1 MRWDAA
7 TRVSL
12 SNMRGDGASDR
23 SPMRAVR
30 KAAALGT
37 ARMSSSGER
46 NDHEPAGSKEHVA
59 GPAGFSNPPADELCA
74 AAVIHY
80 ALPVTFSPG
89 IRMPASVISSHSKKA
104 TGSGTAK
111 GSVETPRSTGEKRLD
126 TTDAPV
132 LVRFKTV
139 RARSLQLIEHLSDED
154 MVVQSMPD
162 ASPAKWHLAHTT
174 WFFER
179 FILRERSPGYEP
191 FDDRFDFLFNSYYE
205 AVGARHPRPM
215 RGLLTRPTLEQVR
228 EYRRHV
234 DSQMRGLLSQPL
246 DRDVDA
252 LLQLGLAHEEQHQEL
267 LVMDALHLFAQSPL
281 KPVFDPEWPLPSSG
295 RTAEFR
301 HSEGGWARIGASS
314 TRFAF
319 DNEGPQH
326 RVWLGPFAIADRL
339 VTNGEWLSFMC
350 AGGYRE
356 SRFWLSDGWDL
367 RSAEDWQS
375 PFYWE
380 QHADRWFQM
389 TPAGLQPIDPAAPVL
404 HVSYFEA
411 DAYARWAGARLPTEF
426 EWEHAA
432 RTVQGLEQL
441 YDTAWQWTSSS
452 YGPYPRFRTA
462 AGAVGEYNGK
472 FMNGQI
478 VLRGAC
484 VATPPGHARAS
495 YRNFYRAGQRWM
507 FSGIRLARDVDQ
519 PSDDPDPEFMS
530 DVLAGLAR
538 QPKVLSP
545 KYFYDDRGS
554 ELFEAI
560 CETPEYY
567 LTRTEIGM
575 LRRVAPEIVSLLD
588 DDTVLLELG
597 SGASVKTRLLLD
609 ASSRL
614 SAYVP
619 VDISPDAL
627 RAAGE
632 RLRADYPSLTFLPQ
646 VADFTRHLEVPAALE
661 GSPVLAYFPGST
673 IGNFDHDQALALL
686 RGLRRR
692 LAPGVR
698 LLIGAD
704 QVKDLETLHAAYDD
718 AAGVTA
724 AFNRNLLQRI
734 NRELGGDF
742 DLPAFRH
749 EARWNATFS
758 RIEMHLVSTR
768 AQVVAVAGHAFSFE
782 QGESIHTENSHKF
795 TRDSFTHLAAEAGWA
810 LEREW
815 ISAAPSFGV
824 FLFRAR

>member
-1 MRWDAA
+1 
-7 TRVSL
+7 
-12 SNMRGDGASDR
+12 
-23 SPMRAVR
+23 
-30 KAAALGT
+30 
-37 ARMSSSGER
+37 
-46 NDHEPAGSKEHVA
+46 
-59 GPAGFSNPPADELCA
+59 
-74 AAVIHY
+74 
-80 ALPVTFSPG
+80 
-89 IRMPASVISSHSKKA
+89 MPASVFCSYSTTA
-104 TGSGTAK
+104 TRPETLK
-111 GSVETPRSTGEKRLD
+111 GAPVEEPGVKGGQCV
-126 TTDAPV
+126 DAPL
-132 LVRFKTV
+132 LVRFLAV
-139 RARSLQLIEHLSDED
+139 RARTVQLIEHLSTED

-162 ASPAKWHLAHTT
+162 ASPTKWHLAHTT

-179 FILRERSPGYEP
+179 FILRERSAAYEP
-191 FDDRFDFLFNSYYE
+191 FDSRFDFLFNSYYE
-205 AVGARHPRPM
+205 AIGARHPRPM
-215 RGLLTRPTLEQVR
+215 RGLLTRPTLEQVL

-234 DSQMRGLLSQPL
+234 DTQMRAFLSQPPE
-246 DRDVDA
+246 RDVDA
-252 LLQLGLAHEEQHQEL
+252 LLQLGLAHEQQHQEL

-281 KPVFDPEWPLPSSG
+281 KAVFDPEWPLAAGG

-301 HSEGGWARIGASS
+301 RSEGGWTRIGASA

-319 DNEGPQH
+319 DNEGPEH
-326 RVWLGPFAIADRL
+326 RVWLTPFAIADRL
-339 VTNGEWLSFMC
+339 VTNAEWLSFMA
-350 AGGYRE
+350 AGGYQDAQL
-356 SRFWLSDGWDL
+356 WLSDGWEQ
-367 RSAEDWQS
+367 RTAEDWQS

-380 QHADRWFQM
+380 HVGDRWFQM
-389 TPAGLQPIDPAAPVL
+389 TPAGLQPLDPAAPVL

-472 FMNGQI
+472 FMSGQM

-484 VATPPGHARAS
+484 VATPPDHARAS

-507 FSGIRLARDVDQ
+507 FSGVRLAKDVA
-519 PSDDPDPEFMS
+519 PSSDEPDPEFLS
-530 DVLAGLAR
+530 DVLAGLMR

-554 ELFEAI
+554 DLFEAI

-567 LTRTEIGM
+567 LTRTEIRM
-575 LRRVAPEIVSLLD
+575 LRHIAPEIASLLVK
-588 DDTVLLELG
+588 DTVLLELG

-614 SAYVP
+614 GVYVP

-627 RAAGE
+627 HAASE
-632 RLRADYPSLTFLPQ
+632 RLRVDYPSLTILPQ
-646 VADFTRHLEVPAALE
+646 VADFTRRIEVPAALE
-661 GSPVLAYFPGST
+661 GRPILAFFPGST
-673 IGNFDHDQALALL
+673 IGNFEHDQALALL

-692 LAPGVR
+692 LAPGDR

-704 QVKDLETLHAAYDD
+704 QVKDLHTLQAAYDD

-734 NRELGGDF
+734 NRELDGDF
-742 DLPAFRH
+742 DPLSFRH
-749 EARWNATFS
+749 EARWNPTFS

-768 AQVVAVAGHAFSFE
+768 AQVICVAGHAFSFE
-782 QGESIHTENSHKF
+782 EGESIHTENSHKF
-795 TRDSFTHLAAEAGWA
+795 TRDSFTDLAAEAGWA